1 MKRTSQCSFEVLP
14 QNHPE
19 GLSKFMR
26 KGRIAD
32 LQAESLAQS
41 LINVKVRAKHYI
53 LTFGAIV
60 VLSINKKKWHLN
72 AHFKTE

>member
-1 MKRTSQCSFEVLP
+1 VLP

-32 LQAESLAQS
+32 LQAQS

-53 LTFGAIV
+53 LTFGTIV
-60 VLSINKKKWHLN
+60 VLSINKEKWNLN